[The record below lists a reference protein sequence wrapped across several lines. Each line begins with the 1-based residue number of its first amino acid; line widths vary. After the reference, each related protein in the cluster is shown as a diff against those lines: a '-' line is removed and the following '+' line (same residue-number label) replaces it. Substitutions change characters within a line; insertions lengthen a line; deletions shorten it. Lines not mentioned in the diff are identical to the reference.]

1 MNLEIQVR
9 AVTKRFG
16 DVVALSEASLTIR
29 TGEVHALLGENGAG
43 KTTLASILSGN
54 LQPTSGAL
62 IVDGRNVRFRD
73 AGVARNFGIDIVHQ
87 HFMLIPAFT
96 VAENLALFGA
106 TDGVSELDVS
116 PDAIVRDLS
125 VGEQQRVE
133 IARALASGRAVV
145 LFDEPTAVLTPDE
158 SRQLLDRLRRLAD
171 EGRGV
176 VLITHRVEEA
186 LAVADRITVLRG
198 GKVVRQLTPREATEE
213 TLKTL
218 IAGGEVQLEVSN
230 GESHPTDEIR
240 VLAQDV
246 CVRSDRGHIAVAG
259 VTLSIRAG
267 EVVGVGGVDGNGQL
281 ELAEAI
287 AGVRNYE
294 SGAVKTTGNVA
305 YIPADRNRDG
315 LALLMTVLDNLLIA
329 GHRRRNLRVGPLL
342 HPRRVL
348 QWARSVLRRYHVRP
362 QRIDLP
368 RPQRRQSAEAPRCA
382 RAGRQA

>member
-1 MNLEIQVR
+1 
-9 AVTKRFG
+9 
-16 DVVALSEASLTIR
+16 
-29 TGEVHALLGENGAG
+29 
-43 KTTLASILSGN
+43 
-54 LQPTSGAL
+54 
-62 IVDGRNVRFRD
+62 VRFRD

-368 RPQRRQSAEAPRCA
+368 AAALSGGNRQKLLVARELDAKPDVIVAVHPTRGLDVRAKAQVHRMLQEAKVRRCA
-382 RAGRQA
+382 ILLVSADPDELSSLSDRTLVMSRGRCKDST